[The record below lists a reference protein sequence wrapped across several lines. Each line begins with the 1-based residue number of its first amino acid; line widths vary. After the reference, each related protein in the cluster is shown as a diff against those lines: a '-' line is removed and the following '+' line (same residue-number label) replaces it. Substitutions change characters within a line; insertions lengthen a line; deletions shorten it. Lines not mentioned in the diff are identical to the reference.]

1 MINWKVRF
9 SNRLWVISFIT
20 QLFIL
25 VEVMLVGAHAVGLTD
40 FQLTEEIKGW
50 GFEVVNALFGVLA
63 TLGVVQDPTTV
74 SLSDSEQ
81 AKRYKKP
88 RSSL

>member
-9 SNRLWVISFIT
+9 SNRLWVISFIA

-25 VEVMLVGAHAVGLTD
+25 IEVMLVGAYAIGLTD

-50 GFEVVNALFGVLA
+50 GFAVVNALFGVFA

-74 SLSDSEQ
+74 NLSDSEQ
-81 AKRYKKP
+81 AKLYKLP